1 VDVNFFLK
9 ERTRFVRGFY
19 DQGVAPFHDI
29 QHRIETKAPPFDNP
43 PYSED
48 GEPAFLTQWLDAET
62 GADLLGQ
69 TCVSLLS
76 DTLKLYFNTLQSEIG
91 FAFEQG
97 GKALMKRGFVAAYRE
112 ALGEVFETDWSD
124 CPVRFAVIEQ
134 VVLARNLSQHG
145 GHLTSF
151 HRSHD
156 ARTLRQHPQ
165 PFFASPE
172 EARTWQ
178 DSGGQNSFLTPSVK
192 ITRDRLFEAIEEVEQ
207 LGDWLDARLVKVH
220 EWRRRTREP
229 EPVPEAEVFGLLAA
243 GRAALDLCRPA
254 LDLFEARRPDVIHQ
268 GDDRGFVIDGRRLE
282 RSLGG
287 PLAAQGLIGA
297 QAFVANLVVVEN
309 CLVKLASLRG
319 VPPHIKTKAEQAVKA
334 IKAVVDR
341 QVRNTAEHIDDRVVR
356 RADQGLIASS
366 IFEPDLLCSTRV
378 DGTVGAVSI
387 SRQTLEVAVAAF
399 ESVVWPSSPRLPD
412 VGR

>member
-1 VDVNFFLK
+1 MDVNFFLK
-9 ERTRFVRGFY
+9 ERTRFIRDFY
-19 DQGVAPFHDI
+19 DQSVASFRDI
-29 QHRIETKAPPFDNP
+29 QNRIEAKAAPFDNP

-48 GEPAFLTQWLDAET
+48 GEPAFLTEWLDAET
-62 GADLLGQ
+62 GADLLSQ

-76 DTLKLYFNTLQSEIG
+76 DTLKLYFNTLQEEIG
-91 FAFEQG
+91 FALDQG
-97 GKALMKRGFVAAYRE
+97 GKAFRKGFVAAYRE

-165 PFFASPE
+165 PFFASPQ
-172 EARTWQ
+172 EAKAWQ
-178 DSGGQNSFLTPSVK
+178 EGGGQNSFLTPSVK
-192 ITRDRLFEAIEEVEQ
+192 ITRDRLFEAIEEVER
-207 LGDWLDARLVKVH
+207 LGDWLDAKLVKVH
-220 EWRRRTREP
+220 EWRHRARDAEP
-229 EPVPEAEVFGLLAA
+229 DPEAEVFGLLAA

-254 LDLFEARRPDVIHQ
+254 LDLFEARKAEVIDQ
-268 GDDRGFVIDGRRLE
+268 GDDRGVVIDGRRLE

-287 PLAAQGLIGA
+287 PLTAQGLIGA
-297 QAFVANLVVVEN
+297 LAFLANLVVVEN
-309 CLVKLASLRG
+309 CLLKLAGLRG
-319 VPPHIKTKAEQAVKA
+319 LPPPIKARAEQAVNA
-334 IKAVVDR
+334 IKGVVDR
-341 QVRNTAEHIDDRVVR
+341 QVRNATEHIDDRVVR
-356 RADQGLIASS
+356 GADQGLIASS

-378 DGTVGAVSI
+378 DGTIGAVSI
-387 SRQTLEVAVAAF
+387 SEQTLATVAEAF
-399 ESVVWPSSPRLPD
+399 DSVVWPPPSLPE